1 MSKIIFAKE
10 MLMIKYT
17 LSVKSLMEQQ
27 ADAYVLCLPED
38 FAFSKELR
46 TIAQDYFPSLE
57 NLIERRKF
65 TGKAQSSLII
75 QMHKDD
81 KPCSLILLGV
91 GKKEDKKVEHYRR
104 ALGVLVRLSE
114 QHEIKTIALQ
124 LPSSA
129 MFGVTPEQLG
139 QETSIILP
147 MAAYY
152 FDDFF
157 TEKKQKDFDITLVVD
172 AKHKITLKKGVD
184 AGIVISDAV
193 NEARHWIDLP
203 PEKLTPIELAGKA
216 KKIAKK
222 NGLKMT
228 EFTEKEIIKKGMGGL
243 AGVGQGSDRDAHLV
257 ILEYKAKNK
266 NAETICFVGKGITFD
281 SGGLSLKPPQY
292 METMKEDMS
301 GAAAVLAAIDA
312 LAQLKPSV
320 NIVVVMPLSENL
332 PSGKATKPGDVL
344 KFYNGKT
351 AEVLNT
357 DAEGRLILGDALAY
371 AEKHYDL
378 DALVDVATL
387 TGSCAYALG
396 PFFTGMLSQDAALSK
411 KVQNA
416 ADRTGDRVWPLP
428 FDNDYAK
435 AVESKVA
442 DICNIGNPKYKAGA
456 IMAAFFLKHFV
467 EKTPWVH
474 LDIAGTAF
482 DVPDIPYYRTGATG
496 SSVRLLID
504 LARNWK

>member
-1 MSKIIFAKE
+1 MINYTISTKL
-10 MLMIKYT
+10 LMDQK
-17 LSVKSLMEQQ
+17 
-27 ADAYVLCLPED
+27 ADAYVLFCHEG
-38 FAFSKELR
+38 FSFSKELQS
-46 TIAQDYFPSLE
+46 IAQDYFPSLE
-57 NLIERRKF
+57 ALIKRRKF
-65 TGKAQSSLII
+65 TGKAQSSLLVEIC
-75 QMHKDD
+75 KDNE
-81 KPCSLILLGV
+81 PCNLILLGV
-91 GKKEDKKVEHYRR
+91 GKKEDKRVEHYRR
-104 ALGVLVRLSE
+104 ALGVMVRLAE
-114 QHEIKTIALQ
+114 QHEIKTIAMHV
-124 LPSSA
+124 PSASS
-129 MFGVTPEQLG
+129 FGVSSEELG
-139 QETSIILP
+139 QETALIIP

-152 FDDFF
+152 FDEFF
-157 TEKKQKDFDITLVVD
+157 TEKKQKNFDVVLVVD
-172 AKHKITLKKGVD
+172 QKNKAVFKKGVD
-184 AGIVISDAV
+184 AGSIIAHSV
-193 NEARHWIDLP
+193 NEARRWIDLP
-203 PEKLTPIELAGKA
+203 PERLTPIELAGEA

-222 NGLKMT
+222 HGLKFT
-228 EFTEKEIIKKGMGGL
+228 EFTEKDIIKKGMGGL

-257 ILEYKAKNK
+257 ILEYKAKKK
-266 NAETICFVGKGITFD
+266 NAPTLGFVGKGITFD

-301 GAAAVLAAIDA
+301 GAAAVLAAMDA
-312 LAQLKPSV
+312 LAQLNPSV
-320 NIVVVMPLSENL
+320 NIVAVLPLSENL

-396 PFFTGMLSQDAALSK
+396 PFFTGLLSQDADLTK
-411 KVQNA
+411 KVQKA

-428 FDNDYAK
+428 FDDDYAK

-456 IMAAFFLKHFV
+456 VMAAFFLRHFV

-496 SSVRLLID
+496 SAVRLLID
-504 LARNWK
+504 LARNW

>member
-1 MSKIIFAKE
+1 
-10 MLMIKYT
+10 MLMIRYT

-38 FAFSKELR
+38 FTFSKELKN
-46 TIAQDYFPSLE
+46 IAQDYFPSLE
-57 NLIERRKF
+57 ELIKQRKF
-65 TGKAQSSLII
+65 TGKAKSSLIVHI
-75 QMHKDD
+75 NKDE

-91 GKKEDKKVEHYRR
+91 GNKDDKKVEHYRR
-104 ALGVLVRLSE
+104 ALGVLVRLAE
-114 QHEIKTIALQ
+114 QHAIKTIALQ
-124 LPSSA
+124 VPSSS
-129 MFGVTPEQLG
+129 MFGVTSEQLG
-139 QETSIILP
+139 QETAVILP

-157 TEKKQKDFDITLVVD
+157 AEKKQKDFDVILTVD
-172 AKHKITLKKGVD
+172 TKHKAAIKKGVD
-184 AGIVISDAV
+184 AGTIIADAV
-193 NEARHWIDLP
+193 NEARRWIDLP
-203 PEKLTPIELAGKA
+203 PERLTPIELAGKA

-222 NGLKMT
+222 HGLKVT
-228 EFTEKEIIKKGMGGL
+228 EFKEKEIIKKGMGGL
-243 AGVGQGSDRDAHLV
+243 AGVAAGSERDAHLV

-320 NIVVVMPLSENL
+320 NIVAVMPLSENL

-357 DAEGRLILGDALAY
+357 DAEGRLVLGDALAY

-378 DALVDVATL
+378 DAIIDVATL

-396 PFFTGMLSQDAALSK
+396 PFFTGMLSQDASLSK
-411 KVQNA
+411 KVQKA

-428 FDNDYAK
+428 LDEDYAK

-496 SSVRLLID
+496 SSIRLLID

>member
-1 MSKIIFAKE
+1 
-10 MLMIKYT
+10 MIQYSY
-17 LSVKSLMEQQ
+17 SVKPLMEQH
-27 ADAYVLCLPED
+27 ADAYVMFCAEGFTL
-38 FAFSKELR
+38 SKEQKE
-46 TIAQDYFPSLE
+46 IAQDYFPGLE
-57 NLIERRKF
+57 QLIKQRKF
-65 TGKAQSSLII
+65 TGKAQSSLLMQI
-75 QMHKDD
+75 HKDEQ
-81 KPCSLILLGV
+81 PCSLILLGI
-91 GKKEDKKVEHYRR
+91 GKKEDKKAEHYRR
-104 ALGVLVRLSE
+104 ALGRLVRLAE
-114 QHEIKTIALQ
+114 QHEIKTIAIQ
-124 LPSSA
+124 LPSA
-129 MFGVTPEQLG
+129 VHFGITPEQLG
-139 QETSIILP
+139 QETAVILP
-147 MAAYY
+147 MAAYH
-152 FDDFF
+152 FDEFF
-157 TEKKQKDFDITLVVD
+157 KEKKQKDFDVTLVVD
-172 AKHKITLKKGVD
+172 AKHKSAIKKGVD
-184 AGIVISDAV
+184 AGIIIADSV

-203 PEKLTPIELAGKA
+203 PERLTPIELAGKA

-222 NGLKMT
+222 HGLKFT
-228 EFTEKEIIKKGMGGL
+228 EFKEKEIIKKGMGGL
-243 AGVGQGSDRDAHLV
+243 AGVAAGSERDAYLV
-257 ILEYKAKNK
+257 ILEYKAKKK
-266 NAETICFVGKGITFD
+266 NAPTLGFVGKGITFD

-301 GAAAVLAAIDA
+301 GAAAVLATIDA

-320 NIVVVMPLSENL
+320 NVVAVLPLSENL

-344 KFYNGKT
+344 TFYNGKT

-378 DALVDVATL
+378 DALIDVATL

-396 PFFTGMLSQDAALSK
+396 PFFTGMLSQDESLSK
-411 KVQNA
+411 KVQKA

-428 FDNDYAK
+428 LDDDYAV
-435 AVESKVA
+435 AVKSKLA

-496 SSVRLLID
+496 SAVRLLID